1 VLLVLQAFERRV
13 KRWSVWILQF
23 VRDGELFRAVAIASP
38 DGHKVTST
46 VGRLLDSDESL
57 KTTKCNRTQEW
68 KELANVVDR
77 LFFAIVFTL
86 MTISVMIIVL
96 VPFYKEELHATENDD
111 EV

>member
-1 VLLVLQAFERRV
+1 MANEM
-13 KRWSVWILQF
+13 SVWVFQF

-46 VGRLLDSDESL
+46 VGRLLDSNESL
-57 KTTKCNRTQEW
+57 RTTECNRTQEW

-86 MTISVMIIVL
+86 MTFSVLIIVL
-96 VPFYKEELHATENDD
+96 VPFYKDELHTTEDD
-111 EV
+111 ERD

>member
-1 VLLVLQAFERRV
+1 M
-13 KRWSVWILQF
+13 LQF

-46 VGRLLDSDESL
+46 VGRLLGSSESL
-57 KTTKCNRTQEW
+57 RTTECNRTQEW

-86 MTISVMIIVL
+86 MTFTVMIIVL
-96 VPFYKEELHATENDD
+96 VPFYKDDLQAMENDD
-111 EV
+111 EQV